1 MRDRDTID
9 SELRRIALS
18 RETIRARGGNP
29 SLREVDEL
37 LDERLGHRVRA
48 PAPAAVE
55 TRPAVARVITPTRR
69 RHRRIARTVALPL
82 SLVAAAAVLVVLIA
96 HRSPHSAAPPAEGA
110 PPTAETASGPAAQ
123 TPVHA
128 GTQTPPVNV
137 VDTAFV
143 EALKRNNVPVPSREY
158 AVNQAHAVCD
168 FLSRQPAGAPTFTN
182 AARFVQAS
190 SIWDAT
196 QSADVTAGAVNSYC
210 PRYQL
215 TGPPVQQPDMQKTL
229 NDMQKI
235 QGDLQ
240 GIQGG
245 LQGIEGDLKG
255 IQGVLPDVP
264 GPH

>member
-96 HRSPHSAAPPAEGA
+96 HRSPHSAAPPAEGDA
-110 PPTAETASGPAAQ
+110 AEGSVKTGDAGGSAGAAAGGGGGGGSAGGGAEAPTAEPKVHTKKVVAVTTQQSSTLGTLFGGGKRKEVVKVAPDAAE
-123 TPVHA
+123 
-128 GTQTPPVNV
+128 NV
-137 VDTAFV
+137 
-143 EALKRNNVPVPSREY
+143 
-158 AVNQAHAVCD
+158 
-168 FLSRQPAGAPTFTN
+168 
-182 AARFVQAS
+182 
-190 SIWDAT
+190 
-196 QSADVTAGAVNSYC
+196 
-210 PRYQL
+210 
-215 TGPPVQQPDMQKTL
+215 
-229 NDMQKI
+229 
-235 QGDLQ
+235 
-240 GIQGG
+240 
-245 LQGIEGDLKG
+245 
-255 IQGVLPDVP
+255 
-264 GPH
+264 